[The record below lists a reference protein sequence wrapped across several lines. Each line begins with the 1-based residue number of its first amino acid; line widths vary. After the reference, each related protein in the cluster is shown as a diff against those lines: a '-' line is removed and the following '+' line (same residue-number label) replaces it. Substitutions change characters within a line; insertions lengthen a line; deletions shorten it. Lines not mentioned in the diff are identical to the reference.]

1 MDRKQLLKTGI
12 HLIPALLTIALIL
25 GCASRPD
32 LEKIP
37 EKLKPEEEEI
47 VMETEE
53 EQEVG
58 EGIFHVVLHRAAQR
72 ARAHRVV

>member
-1 MDRKQLLKTGI
+1 MDRKQILKIGI

-37 EKLKPEEEEI
+37 EHVLAQFRIVEVKDVKEVLKTALI
-47 VMETEE
+47 
-53 EQEVG
+53 
-58 EGIFHVVLHRAAQR
+58 
-72 ARAHRVV
+72 